1 MLRKRELAFVKT
13 ILPELDYLLLLE
25 QNIYRSLL
33 RSDDEAIVKFIAEML
48 PAGVDLIRDH
58 TFTPP

>member
-1 MLRKRELAFVKT
+1 MRKRELAFVQT

-58 TFTPP
+58 TFSPP

>member
-1 MLRKRELAFVKT
+1 MAFVQT

-58 TFTPP
+58 TFSPP